1 MRKKVILLSILV
13 SFSSLILGQQV
24 KAESESLSG
33 NGSIQF
39 EASLEPPQVID
50 PEDPKKPV
58 DPGPS
63 PSTDG
68 YLRIDFVPKLNFGRN
83 KLSQKD
89 QVYPVNAQLFHGD
102 TNARGNY
109 IQVTDSRATGDGW
122 TIQVRQETAFTSNT
136 NDTLK
141 GAYISLDKAWANST
155 MDKQYAPSLQTDV
168 IKLDKV
174 GTTYNLA
181 TAGKNQGYGTWAI
194 EFGASDENEAGLQST
209 LTPLKDE
216 AGKPVLDV
224 TYENKQI
231 YKNNAINF
239 FMPGSNTT
247 KPGQYQ
253 TVMTWILSELP

>member
-1 MRKKVILLSILV
+1 MKRMTFLFSSFAI
-13 SFSSLILGQQV
+13 FSSLFIGQQARAE
-24 KAESESLSG
+24 AESFGGTG
-33 NGSIQF
+33 NVQF

-50 PEDPKKPV
+50 PEKPGKPV

-68 YLRIDFVPKLNFGRN
+68 YLRIDFVPKFNFGRN
-83 KLSQKD
+83 KLSEKD
-89 QVYPVNAQLFHGD
+89 QTYPVNAQLFHGE

-136 NDTLK
+136 NETLK

-155 MDKQYAPSLQTDV
+155 IDKQYAPSLQTDV

-194 EFGASDENEAGLQST
+194 EFGASDENEAGMQST

-216 AGKPVLDV
+216 AGKPVLDA
-224 TYENKQI
+224 TFENKQI
-231 YKNNAINF
+231 YKNNAVNF
-239 FMPGSNTT
+239 FMPGSTTT